1 MNTTASR
8 AAGSPDARYF
18 ARVSWI
24 MLASVILA
32 FAYTY
37 FVPLATGTGQF
48 IWLRHLHGLAFFAFM
63 GLYVW
68 QSQLVAAGKVVKHR
82 SLGLFGLALAGA
94 MVPLGVWMFLT
105 STHER
110 VAAAQPDPYYL
121 SFFSLFDIASFAAL
135 IVAAVATAMKKTDW
149 HKRYMYAAAIALVGP
164 AISRWFIFI
173 PAAPPWTD
181 MGPNLLADLL
191 FIPLALHDRKLL
203 GRIHPATL
211 IAAVAIVPMHVLEP
225 WIAASAW
232 WRELGPR
239 LLGAG

>member
-1 MNTTASR
+1 MSAVAGR
-8 AAGSPDARYF
+8 AGNPDARYF

-24 MLASVILA
+24 MLACVVLA
-32 FAYTY
+32 FPQTY
-37 FVPLATGTGQF
+37 FVPLVSGEKQF
-48 IWLRHLHGLAFFAFM
+48 IWLRHLHGLAFFTWM

-68 QSQLVAAGKVVKHR
+68 QSQLVAAGKVVRHK
-82 SLGLFGLALAGA
+82 SFGLFGLALAGA

-110 VAAAQPDPYYL
+110 VLAGQPDPYYL
-121 SFFSLFDIASFAAL
+121 SFFSLFDIVSFAAL
-135 IVAAVATAMKKTDW
+135 IIAAVSTAMKRTDW
-149 HKRYMYAAAIALVGP
+149 HKRFMYAAAIALVGP
-164 AISRWFIFI
+164 AISRWFVLV
-173 PAAPPWTD
+173 PMVPPWTD

-191 FIPLALHDRKLL
+191 LIALALHDRKTL

-211 IAAVAIVPMHVLEP
+211 FAIFAIVPMHVAEP

-232 WRELGPR
+232 WKSAGPQ